1 MDKISRKNTQSAT
14 ISNKNIQRS
23 LDTTKEI
30 GSLETEAQIR
40 CGYRSIIGNGVA
52 GAVRISVFVAIKKG
66 KMKIEEVK
74 EKIVPVLIRHRIKR
88 AGIFGSV
95 ATGDATGQ
103 SDIDILVELE
113 DKISLLEFVGIKYE
127 LEDLLGKK
135 VDLVEYKAIK
145 PRLRSGILSEEI
157 RIYG

>member
-1 MDKISRKNTQSAT
+1 M
-14 ISNKNIQRS
+14 
-23 LDTTKEI
+23 E
-30 GSLETEAQIR
+30 
-40 CGYRSIIGNGVA
+40 
-52 GAVRISVFVAIKKG
+52 
-66 KMKIEEVK
+66 IEEIK

-95 ATGDATGQ
+95 ATGEGNSQ

-113 DKISLLEFVGIKYE
+113 NKISLLEFVSIKFE

-135 VDLVEYKAIK
+135 VDLVEYQAIK
-145 PRLRSGILSEEI
+145 PRLRSAIMAEEI